1 MFIPGEKGTTE
12 GNPPSPQTGP
22 WPSDVPPPYNPASTS
37 SSFDDSESDPRSRS
51 SSGRERPVNVMT
63 TNFTKIK
70 REHSSI
76 KGTFVIDAGLT
87 IPDEL
92 LSTSSASASTSDSPD
107 STVQESIQADARK
120 NLYLE
125 SINSSITANVW
136 LVDDETEASHKDLMK
151 RAELELRS
159 RNGSI
164 NLKLDSTTSRPFSL
178 IVKSKNATAAVAL
191 PSDFVGPL
199 TLYTVN
205 GSVSLSTAMESRL
218 VIFSEDNGTRKC
230 FVGDYRRSGYTGGQ
244 RWTGSV
250 AEIESVNGRVKLSF
264 VDEADPSPSSNVN
277 GSGSLFRRLF
287 AGF

>member
-1 MFIPGEKGTTE
+1 MFIPGEKGA
-12 GNPPSPQTGP
+12 NPPSPETGP
-22 WPSDVPPPYNPASTS
+22 WPSDVPPPYNPAPTS
-37 SSFDDSESDPRSRS
+37 SSFDDNSESDPRSRS
-51 SSGRERPVNVMT
+51 SSGRERPVNIMS

-70 REHSSI
+70 RENSSI
-76 KGTFVIDAGLT
+76 KGTFVVDAGLT

-92 LSTSSASASTSDSPD
+92 LSTLPASASTSNSPD
-107 STVQESIQADARK
+107 EVAQGPIQAEAKK

-125 SINSSITANVW
+125 SINSSITADVW
-136 LVDDETEASHKDLMK
+136 LVDDETEASHKDLMR

-178 IVKSKNATAAVAL
+178 IIKSKNATATVAL

-205 GSVSLSTAMESRL
+205 GSVSLSSAMESRL

-230 FVGDYRRSGYTGGQ
+230 FVGDYRRAGYTGGQ
-244 RWTGSV
+244 RWAGSV
-250 AEIESVNGRVKLSF
+250 AEIGSVNGRVKLSF
-264 VDEADPSPSSNVN
+264 VDEVDPSASSSVSD
-277 GSGSLFRRLF
+277 GGGFFRRLF

>member
-1 MFIPGEKGTTE
+1 MFIPGEKNTNE
-12 GNPPSPQTGP
+12 GNPPSPETGP
-22 WPSDVPPPYNPASTS
+22 WPSDVPPPYNPAPS
-37 SSFDDSESDPRSRS
+37 SSSLDNSESDTRSRS
-51 SSGRERPVNVMT
+51 SSGRERPINVMSM
-63 TNFTKIK
+63 NFTKIK
-70 REHSSI
+70 RENSSI

-92 LSTSSASASTSDSPD
+92 LSTLQASASTSDSSDEVTQGP
-107 STVQESIQADARK
+107 IQTEAKK

-125 SINSSITANVW
+125 SINSGITADVW
-136 LVDDETEASHKDLMK
+136 LVDDETEASHRDLME

-178 IVKSKNATAAVAL
+178 VVKSKNATAAVAL
-191 PSDFVGPL
+191 PSDFVGPI

-205 GSVSLSTAMESRL
+205 GSVSLSSVMESRL

-230 FVGDYRRSGYTGGQ
+230 FVGDYRRTGYTGGQ
-244 RWTGSV
+244 RWVGSV
-250 AEIESVNGRVKLSF
+250 AEVGSVNGRVKLSF
-264 VDEADPSPSSNVN
+264 VDEVDPSASSSVN
-277 GSGSLFRRLF
+277 GGGSFFHRLF